1 MKIDFKNHKKE
12 TRNYLL
18 AQYKK
23 QIKKELI
30 ENLIFGFAIII
41 IFGLLFLYIIIKN
54 KNSTNDFMNNTSIFE
69 RRWLIWSKKNMI

>member
-18 AQYKK
+18 EQYKK

-41 IFGLLFLYIIIKN
+41 IFGLLFLYIIKN

-69 RRWLIWSKKNMI
+69 RR

>member
-23 QIKKELI
+23 QIKKALI

-41 IFGLLFLYIIIKN
+41 IFGLLFLYIIKN

-69 RRWLIWSKKNMI
+69 RR

>member
-41 IFGLLFLYIIIKN
+41 IFGLLFLYIIKN

>member
-18 AQYKK
+18 TQYKK

-41 IFGLLFLYIIIKN
+41 IFGLLFLYIIKN

-69 RRWLIWSKKNMI
+69 RR

>member
-41 IFGLLFLYIIIKN
+41 IFGLLFLYIIKN

-69 RRWLIWSKKNMI
+69 RR

>member
-41 IFGLLFLYIIIKN
+41 IFGLLFLYIIKN
-54 KNSTNDFMNNTSIFE
+54 KNSTKDFMNNTSIFE
-69 RRWLIWSKKNMI
+69 RR

>member
-41 IFGLLFLYIIIKN
+41 IFGLLFLYIIKN

-69 RRWLIWSKKNMI
+69 WRWLIWNKKNMI

>member
-18 AQYKK
+18 EQYKK

-41 IFGLLFLYIIIKN
+41 IFGLLFLYIIKN

-69 RRWLIWSKKNMI
+69 RRWLIWNKKNMI

>member
-41 IFGLLFLYIIIKN
+41 IFGLLFLYIIKN

-69 RRWLIWSKKNMI
+69 RRWLIWNKKNMI

>member
-1 MKIDFKNHKKE
+1 MKIDIKNHKKE

-41 IFGLLFLYIIIKN
+41 IFGLLFLYIIKN

-69 RRWLIWSKKNMI
+69 RRWLIWNKKNMI

>member
-18 AQYKK
+18 TQYKK

-41 IFGLLFLYIIIKN
+41 IFGLLFLYIIKN

>member
-41 IFGLLFLYIIIKN
+41 IFGLLFLYIIKN

-69 RRWLIWSKKNMI
+69 RRRLIWRKKNMI